1 LFDNNATIH
10 RHEAVAAN
18 YGQIILAWLSGQP
31 KDARFDFDDVRHE
44 LGLDRIQFEMG
55 LNWCRSHGYLSWYD
69 DDLAR
74 PGSRPQRKGGSFSPP
89 WLSEE
94 RQQTLMRWVLEDLK
108 DDDDSGEADELE
120 EEESTI
126 RFRQHSPFSGRRHL
140 VDYSVE
146 SQVEQAFFDR
156 EFKAALLA
164 ILSAALI
171 TWLVVS
177 QFKGVSD
184 EDRAGLALAVFMG
197 FAFSIFL
204 AALFVRPWT
213 TPRKRD

>member
-1 LFDNNATIH
+1 MFDNNATIH

-18 YGQIILAWLSGQP
+18 YGQIILIWLSGQP
-31 KDARFDFDDVRHE
+31 KDARFEFDDVRHE

-55 LNWCRSHGYLSWYD
+55 LNWCRSHGYLGWYD

-74 PGSRPQRKGGSFSPP
+74 PGSRPQTRSSPYSPP
-89 WLSEE
+89 WLSKV
-94 RQQTLMRWVLEDLK
+94 RRRTLIRRALDDLK
-108 DDDDSGEADELE
+108 DEDNEPDG
-120 EEESTI
+120 EESTI
-126 RFRQHSPFSGRRHL
+126 RFRQRSPYSGRRHL

>member
-1 LFDNNATIH
+1 LFDNNATTH

-31 KDARFDFDDVRHE
+31 KDTHFEFDDVRIE

-55 LNWCRSHGYLSWYD
+55 LNWCRSNGYLSWYD

-74 PGSRPQRKGGSFSPP
+74 PGSRPQRKGGAYSPP

-94 RQQTLMRWVLEDLK
+94 RQQALMRWALKDLK
-108 DDDDSGEADELE
+108 DDDDSEDDEPE
-120 EEESTI
+120 EEETTI
-126 RFRQHSPFSGRRHL
+126 RFRQRSPFSDRRRWL
-140 VDYSVE
+140 EYSAE
-146 SQVEQAFFDR
+146 FRVEQAFFDR

-171 TWLVVS
+171 TWLVVC
-177 QFKGVSD
+177 QFNGVSD

-197 FAFSIFL
+197 FAVSVFL
-204 AALFVRPWT
+204 AALFVQPWA
-213 TPRKRD
+213 TPRKKD